1 MNQEQ
6 GETQC
11 TKFLGNHITC
21 LTSSSNVVRDVTVE
35 FTENQGR
42 FTVAQRDIPTGTVV
56 LRYIEGHTQG
66 DRGTQVHRGTY
77 PPGPWY
83 SGT

>member
-1 MNQEQ
+1 M
-6 GETQC
+6 
-11 TKFLGNHITC
+11 
-21 LTSSSNVVRDVTVE
+21 TVE

-56 LRYIEGHTQG
+56 LRYTEGHTHE

-77 PPGPWY
+77 PQGPWY
-83 SGT
+83 SGTLEGHPHGERGTQVHGCTVYIAGHCHVADA